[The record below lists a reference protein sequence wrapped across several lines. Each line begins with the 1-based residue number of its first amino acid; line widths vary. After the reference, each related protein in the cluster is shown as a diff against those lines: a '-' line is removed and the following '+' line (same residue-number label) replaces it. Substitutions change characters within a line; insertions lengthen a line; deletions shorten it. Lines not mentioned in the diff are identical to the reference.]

1 MDDDDKKTMTRRE
14 REREQHRQEILAA
27 AEAIFTERGITG
39 VTIEDIAKK
48 AEFAVGSIY
57 NFFSGKDELIHQV
70 FLRVAT
76 IRNAQIEEAVMPLVG
91 CPVEALRALT
101 QTWISHHRLHGSF
114 LRAAFVFEMAK
125 GWKPGTPMFNPEL
138 VTLFKRYE
146 ALGCAFFQKGAE
158 AGVFH
163 KLPPLHLMMIF
174 EGTCR
179 SFVMNVERT
188 RDGRPAEALT
198 DELFGLVHVALTGR
212 LLEKLA

>member
-1 MDDDDKKTMTRRE
+1 MDDDDNKTMTRRE
-14 REREQHRQEILAA
+14 REREQHRQEILDA

-57 NFFSGKDELIHQV
+57 NFFSGKDDLIHQV
-70 FLRVAT
+70 FVRVAT
-76 IRNAQIEEAVMPLVG
+76 IRNAQIEEAVMPLAG

-101 QTWISHHRLHGSF
+101 QTWIGHHRQHGSF

-138 VTLFKRYE
+138 MALFKRYE
-146 ALGCAFFQKGAE
+146 SLGCAFFKKGVE

-163 KLPPLHLMMIF
+163 RLPPLHLLMIF

-188 RDGRPAEALT
+188 RDGRPAEVLA

>member
-1 MDDDDKKTMTRRE
+1 MKEDDGKTMTRRE
-14 REREQHRQEILAA
+14 REREQHRQEILDA
-27 AEAIFTERGITG
+27 AEAIFTERGIIG

-76 IRNAQIEEAVMPLVG
+76 IRNARIEEAVMPLAES
-91 CPVEALRALT
+91 PVEALRALT
-101 QTWISHHRLHGSF
+101 LTWISHHRLHGSF

-125 GWKPGTPMFNPEL
+125 GWRPGTPMFNPEL
-138 VTLFKRYE
+138 MKLFKRYE
-146 ALGCAFFQKGAE
+146 ALGCGFFQKGAE

-188 RDGRPAEALT
+188 RDDRPADTLA
-198 DELFGLVHVALTGR
+198 DELLGLVHIALTGR
-212 LLEKLA
+212 PLEKLA